1 VPPVKRPYDA
11 PIRREQSA
19 LTRRRILDAAVT
31 AFSASGWTG
40 TTVAEVARSA
50 GVTPQAVHLSVGAKP
65 ALLVAAVAHAVAGDE
80 PDVPLRQRRAFAPAF
95 EPGVPAAARA
105 AAFAAGSRAVY
116 ERAGAL
122 FLVLAQAAPLDQAV
136 QEIWRSAREAR
147 LADCRDLVRLASPSG
162 TASDRTTSDRTT
174 DDRTADIVFVLSGPG
189 VYADLTGDRGWPAGA
204 YEGWL
209 TDALRLLLGD

>member
-1 VPPVKRPYDA
+1 MPPVKRRYEA

-31 AFSASGWTG
+31 AFSASGWAG
-40 TTVAEVARSA
+40 TTVADVARAA

-65 ALLVAAVAHAVAGDE
+65 ALLLAAVAHAVAGDE
-80 PDVPLRQRRAFAPAF
+80 PDVPLRERRAFAPAF
-95 EPGVPAAARA
+95 APGGTAATRA

-122 FLVLAQAAPLDQAV
+122 FLVLAQAAPADQATADL
-136 QEIWRSAREAR
+136 WRSAREAR

-162 TASDRTTSDRTT
+162 TA
-174 DDRTADIVFVLSGPG
+174 DDRTVDVVFVLSGPG
-189 VYADLTGDRGWPAGA
+189 VYADLTGDRGWPGDA
-204 YEGWL
+204 YQRWL
-209 TDALRLLLGD
+209 TAVLEPLLSG